1 MVNQLEHALKWVK
14 ALASTSEIGSQS
26 VFGAFVV
33 LLRNTTWKCGEVE
46 RLIVNYLRRQLQRC
60 GYTQSSVN
68 DIVEHFKSKGKKEHQ
83 FFEAV
88 ERLES
93 RGIIKIVSNPFASP
107 ADGFNASSNQ
117 GGI

>member
-1 MVNQLEHALKWVK
+1 VNQLEQALEGE
-14 ALASTSEIGSQS
+14 ALARISGIKSNG

-46 RLIVNYLRRQLQRC
+46 RLIVNYLRRQLQC
-60 GYTQSSVN
+60 GYTQSSIK
-68 DIVEHFKSKGKKEHQ
+68 DIVEHFESKGKKEQQ

-93 RGIIKIVSNPFASP
+93 RGIIKIVSKPFASP
-107 ADGFNASSNQ
+107 ADGFNTSRNQ